1 MTGGLASSYK
11 KRQQHESIC
20 NKNLDQFNQ
29 TQIGF
34 GNYTNAFGDLQNYG
48 VITDPGIL
56 ETKFLK
62 ANQIH
67 TLRLIIQQNGQ
78 THQGTQRD
86 SHQRC
91 DDNVRVIM
99 MDLAMYQALKSF
111 QGQNV
116 TFKILWD

>member
-1 MTGGLASSYK
+1 M
-11 KRQQHESIC
+11 
-20 NKNLDQFNQ
+20 DQFNQ

-78 THQGTQRD
+78 MHQGTQRD

-91 DDNVRVIM
+91 DDNVSVIM